1 MKDCHQILFLQKPFS
16 KLYFILLLDQV
27 ESVESAIEPDRKEIK
42 RRQPHKKTFRKVTD
56 LQIATT
62 QDSLSLNKVRKF
74 LREAEENGET
84 GDLNSKGAGPAD
96 DKCFLCL
103 KVKPDKSEFHAM

>member
-1 MKDCHQILFLQKPFS
+1 MSRTERRSREGDRTR
-16 KLYFILLLDQV
+16 KLS
-27 ESVESAIEPDRKEIK
+27 ERGPNC
-42 RRQPHKKTFRKVTD
+42 TD

-62 QDSLSLNKVRKF
+62 QDLLSLNKVRKF